1 MANTLARQQRCLA
14 KEKQNGAVY
23 LEAVLR
29 NADWP
34 SLLSCWNES
43 LTIGVFSFMQTSNSG
58 QRWLS
63 SVQAAG
69 GTNAVGD
76 EVALWQSHG
85 ITEYVT
91 QWQNYKE
98 LGIFE
103 TFSIANAFGFS
114 YPMTIKRSR
123 GSMRTT
129 EASSMKMYW
138 SFASDLWAVSTNTT
152 AIGGCHL
159 IRQSP
164 SFAFANTS
172 LADVMGQNGSLPWP
186 LGRGLSL
193 VEAELGPFG
202 AIDMK
207 RVACPS
213 VLRQVYQNLTESLIV
228 LVNVDS
234 SSP

>member
-1 MANTLARQQRCLA
+1 
-14 KEKQNGAVY
+14 
-23 LEAVLR
+23 
-29 NADWP
+29 
-34 SLLSCWNES
+34 
-43 LTIGVFSFMQTSNSG
+43 
-58 QRWLS
+58 
-63 SVQAAG
+63 
-69 GTNAVGD
+69 
-76 EVALWQSHG
+76 
-85 ITEYVT
+85 
-91 QWQNYKE
+91 
-98 LGIFE
+98 
-103 TFSIANAFGFS
+103 
-114 YPMTIKRSR
+114 MTIKRSR